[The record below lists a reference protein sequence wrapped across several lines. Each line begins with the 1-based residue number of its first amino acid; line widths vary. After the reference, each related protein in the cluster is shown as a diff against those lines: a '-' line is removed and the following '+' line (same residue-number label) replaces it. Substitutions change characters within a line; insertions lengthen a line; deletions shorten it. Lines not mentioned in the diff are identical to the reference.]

1 MTVVEEPTI
10 NSKDLNKKNINIS
23 KVGSEKEKENASA
36 NEGGLETEGQENG
49 TPKGKVSCLLCRGFI
64 TYKSSDRTR
73 FREHMEN
80 EHDVKFDSDVILAVS
95 VMTARYVLKLS
106 LFAKYD

>member
-1 MTVVEEPTI
+1 MTVVEDSTS

-23 KVGSEKEKENASA
+23 KVVSEKENENAQEDGS
-36 NEGGLETEGQENG
+36 ELEGQDNG

-73 FREHMEN
+73 FREHMET
-80 EHDVKFDSDVILAVS
+80 EHDVKFDSDVILAIS
-95 VMTARYVLKLS
+95 VMSAR
-106 LFAKYD
+106 